1 MLILDVSKN
10 MKKEEK
16 NISPKKLWIV
26 YGVCMGL
33 SIVAGLLPIEPETI
47 VSLSAII
54 NLPTIITVVVALLC
68 APVRLIQA
76 IMKKDKKYLT
86 AGLLCGLLPLT
97 HVGLATIFV
106 LGQ

>member
-1 MLILDVSKN
+1 MKN
-10 MKKEEK
+10 EEK

-26 YGVCMGL
+26 YGACLGL
-33 SIVAGLLPIEPETI
+33 SIVIGLLPIEQETI
-47 VSLSAII
+47 ASLGAII
-54 NLPTIITVVVALLC
+54 NLPTMITVLVALLC

-86 AGLLCGLLPLT
+86 AGVLCGLLPLT
-97 HVGLATIFV
+97 HIGLATIFV